1 MVKNNVNTALAILFI
16 ATAVIL
22 VGGISTTTT
31 TLLNRGADAQ
41 TPTLGEPFLVENGK
55 TTGQTEIGPNRTEY
69 TYSANGTLNGTIE
82 ITDTG
87 KYVSISKG
95 NNATFDQGQGVVA
108 TKDGSEMANYTLIEV
123 SNVTQDGKLVF
134 QGAVVYST
142 NSTGNLAFLDNAV
155 SIFKGE
161 GDSTTGDFT
170 STEWEWK

>member
-1 MVKNNVNTALAILFI
+1 MVKNNINTALAILFI

-22 VGGISTTTT
+22 IGGTSTTT
-31 TLLNRGADAQ
+31 TLLNRTDAQ
-41 TPTLGEPFLVENGK
+41 ILTVGDPFLVEKGK
-55 TTGQTEIGPNRTEY
+55 TTGQKEIGPNRTEY

-123 SNVTQDGKLVF
+123 SNVTQDGKYVF

-142 NSTGNLAFLDNAV
+142 NSTGNLAFLDNSV

-161 GDSTTGDFT
+161 GDTTTGDFT
-170 STEWEWK
+170 SMEWEWK

>member
-1 MVKNNVNTALAILFI
+1 MAILFI

-31 TLLNRGADAQ
+31 LLNRADAQ
-41 TPTLGEPFLVENGK
+41 TLTLGEPFLVTQGM
-55 TTGQTEIGPNRTEY
+55 TISQTEIGPNRTEY
-69 TYSANGTLNGTIE
+69 TYSSNGTLNGAIE
-82 ITDTG
+82 VTDTG

-95 NNATFDQGQGVVA
+95 NNVTFDQGVGVVA

-123 SNVTQDGKLVF
+123 SNVTEDGRIVF

-142 NSTGNLAFLDNAV
+142 NSTGVLSFLDNTV

-161 GDSTTGDFT
+161 QDFTTGDFT
-170 STEWEWK
+170 SMEWEWK